1 MAFAIAVRIYYQDTD
16 AAGVVFHSTYL
27 NFMERARV
35 EWLRSQGFEPR
46 ELARRFR
53 LVFIVRH
60 LDIAYIKPAVLDD
73 LVAVTASVQKLGR
86 AQVTL
91 VQEVTRGKEALVRAS
106 VNLACVAVPDEVR
119 ASFAEEVL
127 LPVEATIDTG
137 NPAGAAAVFKS
148 LDQQI

>member
-1 MAFAIAVRIYYQDTD
+1 MAFAIPVRVYYQDTD

-35 EWLRSQGFEPR
+35 EWLRNLGFEPR

-53 LVFIVRH
+53 LVFVVRH

-73 LVAVTASVQKLGR
+73 LVSVTASAQKLGR

-106 VNLACVAVPDEVR
+106 VNLACVATGSLKPMPVPDEVR

-127 LPVEATIDTG
+127 LPVEAT
-137 NPAGAAAVFKS
+137 A
-148 LDQQI
+148 